1 MLGPD
6 GGGFGPRR
14 RGALLGGVGVIS
26 NDGDVVVGG
35 ADGGANGGAG
45 GAGDAGDSA
54 DGAGGAGDGAGGA
67 GVGGVGGGPNP
78 IC

>member
-35 ADGGANGGAG
+35 ANGGAG
-45 GAGDAGDSA
+45 GAGGAGDSA

-67 GVGGVGGGPNP
+67 GVGGVGRGPNP
-78 IC
+78 IY